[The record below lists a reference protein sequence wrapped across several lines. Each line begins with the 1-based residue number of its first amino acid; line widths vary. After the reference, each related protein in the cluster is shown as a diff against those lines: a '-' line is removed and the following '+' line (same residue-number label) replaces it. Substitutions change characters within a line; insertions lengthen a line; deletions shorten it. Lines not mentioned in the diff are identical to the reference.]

1 MDYTDPKQVQAMN
14 QIRTCN
20 LLVLDDF
27 LTTPIK
33 AETANDLFN
42 ILAGRE
48 GLGSTMV
55 TSQFTP
61 QEWYVSMPDK
71 MVAESMMN
79 RLVGG
84 AEIINLDGPN
94 MRLKPTVS

>member
-1 MDYTDPKQVQAMN
+1 M
-14 QIRTCN
+14 
-20 LLVLDDF
+20 
-27 LTTPIK
+27 
-33 AETANDLFN
+33 FN

-55 TSQFTP
+55 TTQFTP
-61 QEWYVSMPDK
+61 QEWYVSMPYEV
-71 MVAESMMN
+71 VAESMMN
-79 RLVGG
+79 RLVDG

>member
-1 MDYTDPKQVQAMN
+1 MDHTDPIQVQAMN
-14 QIRTCN
+14 QVSTCD

-27 LTTPIK
+27 LTAPINE
-33 AETANDLFN
+33 ETANDLFN
-42 ILAGRE
+42 VLAGRE

-71 MVAESMMN
+71 VVAESMMN
-79 RLVGG
+79 RLVGR

-94 MRLKPTVS
+94 MRLQPTVS